1 MRVRGKACECVCMRE
16 RKRREG
22 ERASER
28 EYDTERELMKEK
40 KHWKSETE
48 QTEGGK
54 ERKRL

>member
-1 MRVRGKACECVCMRE
+1 MYERE
-16 RKRREG
+16 KEKGGRES
-22 ERASER
+22 ERER